1 VLQQLPICLALAAAT
16 PSSYGRHAWVGG
28 DRRLADPRS
37 RVALADQV
45 ATVVSVASWI
55 GVLSLDL
62 RFQLV
67 TPEPENTILIL
78 RYEDVVQVVVF
89 FFLAPNL
96 VSLGRQVGAQRGG
109 VGNGL

>member
-1 VLQQLPICLALAAAT
+1 
-16 PSSYGRHAWVGG
+16 
-28 DRRLADPRS
+28 
-37 RVALADQV
+37 
-45 ATVVSVASWI
+45 
-55 GVLSLDL
+55 VLSLDL

-67 TPEPENTILIL
+67 TPEPENTVLIL

>member
-1 VLQQLPICLALAAAT
+1 MSLALVWLLQKGEMRLRVIAT
-16 PSSYGRHAWVGG
+16 ANLPSSCGRHAWVGG
-28 DRRLADPRS
+28 DRRLADLLS

-78 RYEDVVQVVVF
+78 RCET
-89 FFLAPNL
+89 LCK
-96 VSLGRQVGAQRGG
+96 SLFSSSLRQILFRSVGR
-109 VGNGL
+109 